1 VFHFLKYLEENHPM
15 EVVGLVA
22 LGPSD
27 VGQPLAVPL
36 TRDYGDIRKAL
47 YAHASHT
54 PHTYDARA
62 SRVATVCRWHA
73 PLTRMR
79 VRVRVRTHRYSIE
92 LCASDATDADAG
104 LTEALRQIYV
114 RFGNDMAPTQ
124 IIFITDAMHHS
135 VDSGA
140 RRPLTNALSHGTSV
154 TAASHPPCAGASH
167 SSLHVVGARGTG
179 DDKVDMELPSSVK
192 LHVVA
197 LGADKQENGALRKRQ
212 RTSTGD
218 GAGGSAGAGML
229 RRYQKLATLQGGEF
243 HLVEA
248 PHAAPQLKQTFDSI
262 ARAHCTL
269 SCVDVVRDARD
280 DRSSCLID

>member
-1 VFHFLKYLEENHPM
+1 
-15 EVVGLVA
+15 
-22 LGPSD
+22 
-27 VGQPLAVPL
+27 
-36 TRDYGDIRKAL
+36 
-47 YAHASHT
+47 
-54 PHTYDARA
+54 
-62 SRVATVCRWHA
+62 
-73 PLTRMR
+73 MR

-104 LTEALRQIYV
+104 LTEALRQIYA

-140 RRPLTNALSHGTSV
+140 RPPTNALLHGTSA
-154 TAASHPPCAGASH
+154 TAAPHPPRARAS
-167 SSLHVVGARGTG
+167 LIAVLDARDTG

-218 GAGGSAGAGML
+218 GAGGNAGAGML
-229 RRYQKLATLQGGEF
+229 RRYQKLATLQGGEY

-248 PHAAPQLKQTFDSI
+248 PHSAPQLKQTFDSI